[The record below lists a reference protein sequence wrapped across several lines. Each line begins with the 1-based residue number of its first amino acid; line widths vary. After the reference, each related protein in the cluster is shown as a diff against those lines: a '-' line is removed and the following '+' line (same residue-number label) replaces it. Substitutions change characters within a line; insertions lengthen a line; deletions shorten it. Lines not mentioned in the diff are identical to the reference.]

1 MQDLN
6 KRAPKR
12 QSNILP
18 QNRHFYVQIDSPLV
32 HTFSR
37 EMPVLKKNKS
47 KKHFN
52 LQWNLKGQHVCNE
65 ITIFASSLSEGDHSD
80 RLKLPIS

>member
-18 QNRHFYVQIDSPLV
+18 QNRHFYVQIDLPLV

-37 EMPVLKKNKS
+37 EMPVLKKKIKV
-47 KKHFN
+47 KK
-52 LQWNLKGQHVCNE
+52 
-65 ITIFASSLSEGDHSD
+65 ISISSG
-80 RLKLPIS
+80 I